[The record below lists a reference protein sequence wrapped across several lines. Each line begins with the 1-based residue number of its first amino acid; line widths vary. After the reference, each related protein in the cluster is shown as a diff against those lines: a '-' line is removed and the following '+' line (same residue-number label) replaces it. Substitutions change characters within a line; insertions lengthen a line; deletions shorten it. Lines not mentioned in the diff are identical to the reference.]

1 LVKERGVF
9 WFIRKNV
16 MLHSKYIMYAL
27 VLHVVWT
34 IFINMQS
41 YMTKILINSLIGT
54 QPKDVITFIAPVMAV
69 LLSNIIITRFSR
81 IYLDNI
87 FFIYLPLKL
96 KKNIRLY
103 TIKTIFKHSNSFYSN
118 NLCGSLVSKINDMA
132 EGISDILP
140 VIFERYAGLLIVISI
155 SLFTAYSVGFKYSLL
170 IIFWTIIFF
179 IFSYKTSN
187 KSGTLSSLA
196 SEERSKVVGTLT
208 DVISNIHS
216 VKLFTNQ
223 TTEYNNL
230 NQHIENMT
238 NAEKQR
244 DMFSTKIY
252 IIKTTLFIILT
263 TITFCF
269 LLRDYQLG
277 IITPGDFCLV
287 LSINFQLSDYL
298 SVLSKNFYR
307 FSRTIGNLSQALKT
321 LFVEEEI
328 VDRKNA
334 SELVISTGDISYK
347 NVIFSHDSSFNVFK
361 NLTLT
366 IAGGSKV
373 GLVGYSGVGKS
384 TFVNLLLRSFDV
396 NNGYIEIDGQNI
408 STVTQNSLHRAIGVI
423 PQNISLFH
431 RSIFENISY
440 GNPSAPAE
448 QVFEAAR
455 KAHIHDFI
463 TMLENGYNTIVGEGG
478 IKLSGGQKQRIAIAR
493 CILKNAPILVLDEA
507 TSHLDSTTEQL
518 IRKSLQ
524 VLMQNKT
531 SIIIAHRIS
540 TIMNLDRILVM
551 NNGEIIEDGTHK
563 ELLKMKAVYYNLW
576 SNQVNGFIHNSN
588 NSEQS
593 FIETQGN
600 I

>member
-1 LVKERGVF
+1 MVKERDVF

-252 IIKTTLFIILT
+252 IIKTFI
-263 TITFCF
+263 
-269 LLRDYQLG
+269 
-277 IITPGDFCLV
+277 
-287 LSINFQLSDYL
+287 
-298 SVLSKNFYR
+298 
-307 FSRTIGNLSQALKT
+307 
-321 LFVEEEI
+321 
-328 VDRKNA
+328 
-334 SELVISTGDISYK
+334 
-347 NVIFSHDSSFNVFK
+347 
-361 NLTLT
+361 
-366 IAGGSKV
+366 
-373 GLVGYSGVGKS
+373 
-384 TFVNLLLRSFDV
+384 
-396 NNGYIEIDGQNI
+396 
-408 STVTQNSLHRAIGVI
+408 
-423 PQNISLFH
+423 
-431 RSIFENISY
+431 
-440 GNPSAPAE
+440 
-448 QVFEAAR
+448 
-455 KAHIHDFI
+455 
-463 TMLENGYNTIVGEGG
+463 
-478 IKLSGGQKQRIAIAR
+478 
-493 CILKNAPILVLDEA
+493 
-507 TSHLDSTTEQL
+507 
-518 IRKSLQ
+518 
-524 VLMQNKT
+524 
-531 SIIIAHRIS
+531 
-540 TIMNLDRILVM
+540 
-551 NNGEIIEDGTHK
+551 
-563 ELLKMKAVYYNLW
+563 
-576 SNQVNGFIHNSN
+576 
-588 NSEQS
+588 
-593 FIETQGN
+593 
-600 I
+600 